1 MGDCVYFLTPC
12 LENGQRG
19 LDNPALFDASV
30 KLLQGIEKTASIE
43 MLALVHMPGHLHL
56 LIRLSQESS
65 LPNLVRIFKGRM
77 SPTLRKSN
85 LRWQRSYHD
94 RRLRKSDP
102 IDVVLRYMLMNPYRK
117 GLLDPRNDWPYLT
130 APRKRNIGW
139 TKPKG
144 QTFPCQNGSSS

>member
-1 MGDCVYFLTPC
+1 MGDCVYFLTLC

-43 MLALVHMPGHLHL
+43 MLALVHMPDHLHL
-56 LIRLSQESS
+56 LIRLSQESR

-117 GLLDPRNDWPYLT
+117 GLLDPRKEWPYL
-130 APRKRNIGW
+130 ICS
-139 TKPKG
+139 PKAKHWLD
-144 QTFPCQNGSSS
+144 QTEGTNLPLPEWLL